1 MQREKGDFQTGM
13 TAGLKVSGTV
23 EGRRSQYLLKYQWC
37 IAHCNFL
44 CRTKKGEMTTCL
56 PRIICT
62 DVKLRPG
69 GQNWREEGTMRVR
82 LTREVNLKFRPM
94 HKTWLGFYPLKVP
107 EFLRIVLSVAL
118 FVEAYLRHGGPI
130 QTLNYSAAYELI
142 GFFV

>member
-1 MQREKGDFQTGM
+1 MYLDQGQARQRLGMVRLKYSRGGGGSSFFAQFCIMQREKGDFQTGM

-23 EGRRSQYLLKYQWC
+23 EGRRSRYLLKYQWC

-69 GQNWREEGTMRVR
+69 GQN
-82 LTREVNLKFRPM
+82 
-94 HKTWLGFYPLKVP
+94 
-107 EFLRIVLSVAL
+107 
-118 FVEAYLRHGGPI
+118 
-130 QTLNYSAAYELI
+130 
-142 GFFV
+142 